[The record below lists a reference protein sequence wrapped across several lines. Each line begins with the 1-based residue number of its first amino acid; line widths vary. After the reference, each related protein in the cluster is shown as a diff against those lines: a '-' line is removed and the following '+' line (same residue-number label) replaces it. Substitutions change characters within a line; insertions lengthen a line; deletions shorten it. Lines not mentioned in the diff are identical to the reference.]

1 MKKQI
6 RSLELTDIFET
17 VEFPDAYKV
26 SYLANAIVIPSYEDV
41 RRDFG
46 MVRAEYHL
54 LLCLAHYA
62 ELTAQDIARMTRRPR
77 NSISRAVHRM
87 LKEGYIKSDFSNK
100 LNEFEE
106 KTSEHIEI
114 DESSKITKV
123 NYKNRKLAGLIEVMK
138 HKNIYVVLNGH
149 HRIAIMKSFLDN
161 NIIKDKKI
169 LVKFEKSYFFEK
181 VYLKIISILK

>member
-1 MKKQI
+1 MKKQK

-87 LKEGYIKSDFSNK
+87 LKEGYIKRVPDPEDGRQAK
-100 LNEFEE
+100 LTITVEGRDMHT
-106 KTSEHIEI
+106 KIATYLTSREAEVFDVLSHGEREHFREI
-114 DESSKITKV
+114 L
-123 NYKNRKLAGLIEVMK
+123 RKLSLHAAGLE
-138 HKNIYVVLNGH
+138 
-149 HRIAIMKSFLDN
+149 R
-161 NIIKDKKI
+161 
-169 LVKFEKSYFFEK
+169 
-181 VYLKIISILK
+181 